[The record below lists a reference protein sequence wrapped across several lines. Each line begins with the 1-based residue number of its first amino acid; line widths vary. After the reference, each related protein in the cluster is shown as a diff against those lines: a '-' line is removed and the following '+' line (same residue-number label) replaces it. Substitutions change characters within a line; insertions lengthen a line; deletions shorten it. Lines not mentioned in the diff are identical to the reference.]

1 MKTASVDPVINR
13 GVGSEV
19 VAKTACFL
27 PASVKICVV
36 VLSRLLLLHFDWH
49 FARMKE
55 RKHTLDLQFYS
66 IVLTDHA
73 TKTHGSYTLGMCT
86 T

>member
-1 MKTASVDPVINR
+1 MAGGGSGRWAHRARDGLVGLSFLFFILFTEVGMKTASVDLVINR
-13 GVGSEV
+13 GIGSEA

-49 FARMKE
+49 
-55 RKHTLDLQFYS
+55 L
-66 IVLTDHA
+66 
-73 TKTHGSYTLGMCT
+73 LG
-86 T
+86 